1 MPKNRLQNKK
11 RPLNLGKSPFRGS
24 GSSIA
29 ISKLLARD
37 STLHNIG
44 AIAGAQQQWLEWL
57 REQLPLELAPHV
69 VQVVIKTG
77 ELIGYAESA
86 AWCERLRYATEP
98 LLATARKRD
107 PSIERI
113 RLRVSPGSGAPARKR

>member
-1 MPKNRLQNKK
+1 MPKNRPQNKK
-11 RPLNLGKSPFRGS
+11 RPLKLGKSTFRGS

-44 AIAGAQQQWLEWL
+44 AIATAQQQWLAWL
-57 REQLPLELAPHV
+57 RDELPAELAPHV
-69 VQVVIKTG
+69 VQVVVKAG

-98 LLATARKRD
+98 LLAKASASD
-107 PSIERI
+107 PAIGRI
-113 RLRVSPGSGAPARKR
+113 RLRVSPGAGPAPRKR

>member
-29 ISKLLARD
+29 INKLLARD

-44 AIAGAQQQWLEWL
+44 AIAAAQQEWL
-57 REQLPLELAPHV
+57 VWLRDQLPSELAPHV
-69 VQVVIKTG
+69 IQVVIKAG
-77 ELIGYAESA
+77 ELVGYAESA
-86 AWCERLRYATEP
+86 AWCERLRYVTEP
-98 LLATARKRD
+98 LLAKAQARD
-107 PSIERI
+107 PGIGRI
-113 RLRVSPGSGAPARKR
+113 RLRVSPANGAAARKR

>member
-11 RPLNLGKSPFRGS
+11 RPLNLGSSAFRGTAS
-24 GSSIA
+24 TIA

-44 AIAGAQQQWLEWL
+44 AIATAQQQWLAWV
-57 REQLPLELAPHV
+57 REQLPAELAPHV
-69 VQVVIKTG
+69 TQVVIKAG

-86 AWCERLRYATEP
+86 AWSERLRYATEP
-98 LLATARKRD
+98 LLARASARD
-107 PSIERI
+107 PSIARI
-113 RLRVSPGSGAPARKR
+113 RVRVSPGHRSARKG

>member
-1 MPKNRLQNKK
+1 MPKNRPQNKK

-29 ISKLLARD
+29 INKLLARD

-44 AIAGAQQQWLEWL
+44 AIAAAQQQWLAWL
-57 REQLPLELAPHV
+57 REQLPAELAPHV
-69 VQVVIKTG
+69 IQVVIKAG

-86 AWCERLRYATEP
+86 AWCERLRYVSEP
-98 LLATARKRD
+98 LLAKAQERD
-107 PSIERI
+107 PAITRL
-113 RLRVSPGSGAPARKR
+113 RLRVSPASGAAAKKR

>member
-24 GSSIA
+24 GSTIA

-44 AIAGAQQQWLEWL
+44 AIATAQQQWLAWV
-57 REQLPLELAPHV
+57 REQLPEELAPRV
-69 VQVVIKTG
+69 TQVVVKAG

-86 AWCERLRYATEP
+86 AWCERLRYAAEP
-98 LLATARKRD
+98 LLAKASERD
-107 PSIERI
+107 PSIGRI
-113 RLRVSPGSGAPARKR
+113 RVRVSPGSRSVPRKG

>member
-11 RPLNLGKSPFRGS
+11 RPLSPGKSSFRGS
-24 GSSIA
+24 GSTIA

-44 AIAGAQQQWLEWL
+44 AIASAQQQWLAWM
-57 REQLPLELAPHV
+57 REQLPEALAPRLI
-69 VQVVIKTG
+69 QVIIKGG

-86 AWCERLRYATEP
+86 TWCERLRYAAEP
-98 LLATARKRD
+98 LLAKASERD
-107 PSIERI
+107 PSIGRI
-113 RLRVSPGSGAPARKR
+113 RVRVSPGSGAAPRKG